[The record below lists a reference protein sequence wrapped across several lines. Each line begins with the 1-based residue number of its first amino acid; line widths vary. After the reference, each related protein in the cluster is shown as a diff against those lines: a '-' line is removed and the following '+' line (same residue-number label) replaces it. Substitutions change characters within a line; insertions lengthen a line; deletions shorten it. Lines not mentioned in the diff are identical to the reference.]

1 MEQDQERPIESALR
15 RHDFTENLSDAQVA
29 KLASFASTQTFHAD
43 ERVLKA
49 GDRADRCYLIQEGQI
64 AVEVYHP
71 TRGGVPIQTV
81 GEGKVL
87 GWSWLVKPYRW
98 AFDAMTY
105 TFTRTIVLEGVRL
118 REAMEADPEFGYPVL
133 IQFMEVCAERI
144 SNSRLQMIDMFDP
157 H

>member
-1 MEQDQERPIESALR
+1 MEQDQAGSMESALR

-29 KLASFASTQTFHAD
+29 KLASFASAQTFHAD

-105 TFTRTIVLEGVRL
+105 TFTRAIVLDGVRL

-133 IQFMEVCAERI
+133 MQFMEVCAERI